1 MSSSSKHPIDRSLI
15 HRVPL
20 RSLLIVPFVL
30 QIFAAVGLTG
40 YLSFRNGQQA
50 INDLATRL
58 RSEVSL
64 RIDQHLETQLDT
76 ARNLAQTNGD
86 AIDLKLLNL
95 QYPAALSQFFWKQL
109 KLHNIGYIGFAYTT
123 GDFAGA
129 GRFFEDG
136 RVTVDEVS
144 GQRNGNLNWYI
155 YNTNSQGERTTLA
168 INNGRY
174 IAKQEGWYTEPAR
187 AGQPLWT
194 VYQWQS
200 PPYTLSI
207 SANRP
212 VYDQDKKLIGVV
224 GVDQRLSQISDF
236 LRELKVS
243 PSGKT
248 FILERTGLIIASSAA
263 EEPYKLVD
271 GKATRL
277 NASNSQDA
285 LIRATTQHLTKQ
297 FSNLNQIQQSQ
308 TLEFMLDGQ
317 RQFIQVAP
325 WKDEWGLDWLVVVA
339 VPESDFMEQINANT
353 RTTIVL
359 CLGALGMATILGVFT
374 SGWITKPVL
383 KLQKASEAIAT
394 GELDR
399 TVEVT
404 GINELSGLARSFN
417 QMAAQL
423 KTSFVELE
431 NRVEERTAELKE
443 AKLVADSANQAKSE
457 FLANMSHELRTP
469 LNGILGYAQILG
481 RSKALSNKESHG
493 IDIIHQCG
501 SHLLT
506 LINDILDL
514 SKIEARKLELSPTAL
529 HFPSFLQGVVEI
541 CRIRAEQKGIDFYYQ
556 PDSDLPSGIKADE
569 KRLRQ
574 VLINL
579 LGNAIKFTDKGNIT
593 FKVELENPSPNL
605 SPTGGEALILAPLPL
620 LLRGGGL
627 GSSNPSPNLS
637 PTGGEALILAPLPLL
652 LRGWGLGSPT
662 QRIRFTIADTGVGI
676 APDDLNKLFQ
686 AFEQVGEQNRK
697 SEGTGLGLTI
707 SQQIVRLM
715 GGEIQVKSQLGV
727 GTDFYFEVELPLA
740 EDWVQQNAAASGNI
754 IGYEGEQRHILV
766 VDDRWENRG
775 VIVNLLEP
783 LGFILTE
790 AENGQDGLAKIRQHS
805 PDLVITDLSMP
816 VMNGFEMLKQIRH
829 EDDLKHFKVIVS
841 SASVAELDRR
851 MSLEAGGDDFLPKP
865 VQASELFNL
874 LANYLK
880 VTWEYEATA
889 TTTSTTELIPPPRE
903 DLQKL
908 LELAQDGLV
917 KKLTEA
923 AEQIGKKSDRYQPFI
938 QKILQLAKQFQTE
951 NIEQL
956 IQEYLAGDRL

>member
-1 MSSSSKHPIDRSLI
+1 MTASGPLNQATAHQATQPSSREKQKVTRKLSL
-15 HRVPL
+15 RW
-20 RSLLIVPFVL
+20 LLIVPFVL

-86 AIDLKLLNL
+86 AIDLKLVDPL
-95 QYPAALSQFFWKQL
+95 YPAALSQFFWKQL

-144 GQRNGNLNWYI
+144 GQRNSNFNWYI

-174 IAKQEGWYTEPAR
+174 IAKEEGWYTEPAR

-212 VYDQDKKLIGVV
+212 VYDQNKKLIGVV

-243 PSGKT
+243 PFGKT

-263 EEPYKLVD
+263 EKPYKLVD

-317 RQFIQVAP
+317 RQFVQVAP

-339 VPESDFMEQINANT
+339 VPESDFMAQINTNT

-359 CLGALGMATILGVFT
+359 CLGALGVATILGVFT
-374 SGWITKPVL
+374 SGWITKPI
-383 KLQKASEAIAT
+383 LQLQEASRLISS
-394 GELDR
+394 GHLDQ
-399 TVEVT
+399 TVKVQ
-404 GINELSGLARSFN
+404 GINELESLADSFN
-417 QMAAQL
+417 QMAGQL
-423 KTSFVELE
+423 KTSFIELE
-431 NRVEERTAELKE
+431 TRVEERTTELKE
-443 AKLVADSANQAKSE
+443 AKLVADGANQAKSE

-469 LNGILGYAQILG
+469 LNGILGYAQILS
-481 RSKALSNKESHG
+481 RSSALPAKERHG
-493 IDIIHQCG
+493 VEIIYQCG

-506 LINDILDL
+506 LINDVLDL
-514 SKIEARKLELSPTAL
+514 SKIEARKLELTPSSI
-529 HFPSFLQGVVEI
+529 HFPSFLQGVAEI
-541 CRIRAEQKGIDFYYQ
+541 CRIRADQKGIDFVYD
-556 PDSDLPSGIKADE
+556 PDPQLPEGIFTDE

-574 VLINL
+574 VLLNL
-579 LGNAIKFTDKGNIT
+579 LGNAIKFTEFGSVT
-593 FKVELENPSPNL
+593 FKVAGTENHANPSTR
-605 SPTGGEALILAPLPL
+605 SFKFQVE
-620 LLRGGGL
+620 
-627 GSSNPSPNLS
+627 
-637 PTGGEALILAPLPLL
+637 
-652 LRGWGLGSPT
+652 
-662 QRIRFTIADTGVGI
+662 DTGVGI
-676 APDDLNKLFQ
+676 ACDQLDKIFL
-686 AFEQVGEQNRK
+686 AFEQVGDRK
-697 SEGTGLGLTI
+697 RQVEGTGLGLAI
-707 SQQIVRLM
+707 SQRIVQLM
-715 GGEIQVKSQLGV
+715 NGQIQVKSQPQV
-727 GTDFYFEVELPLA
+727 GSNFFFEVELLIA
-740 EDWVQQNAAASGNI
+740 TDWAQQNSITTGKQI
-754 IGYEGEQRHILV
+754 IGYEGQRRSILV
-766 VDDRWENRG
+766 VDDRWENRA
-775 VIVNLLEP
+775 VLVNLLEP
-783 LGFILTE
+783 LGFQLTE
-790 AENGQDGLAKIRQHS
+790 AKNGQVGLEKIRQLS
-805 PDLVITDLSMP
+805 PDLVITDLAMP
-816 VMNGFEMLKQIRH
+816 VMNGFELLKQVRSSN
-829 EDDLKHFKVIVS
+829 DLQHQKIIVS
-841 SASVAELDRR
+841 SASVAQIDQQ
-851 MSLEAGGDDFLPKP
+851 MSLDAGGNDFLAKP
-865 VQASELFNL
+865 VSVCELFNL
-874 LANYLK
+874 LATHLELEWK
-880 VTWEYEATA
+880 YEIVSNDSQLS
-889 TTTSTTELIPPPRE
+889 TSTTGSVNPEGIILPEAVEL
-903 DLQKL
+903 KNL
-908 LELAQDGLV
+908 LELAQQGNLKRLREHTRHIAD
-917 KKLTEA
+917 
-923 AEQIGKKSDRYQPFI
+923 SNPRYAGFASQ
-938 QKILQLAKQFQTE
+938 ILQLAKQFKAE
-951 NIEQL
+951 EIEELLKQHL
-956 IQEYLAGDRL
+956 TQEKADV

>member
-1 MSSSSKHPIDRSLI
+1 MTASGPLHQATAHQPTQKANGKLS
-15 HRVPL
+15 L

-50 INDLATRL
+50 INNLATRL

-86 AIDLKLLNL
+86 AIDLKLLDPS
-95 QYPAALSQFFWKQL
+95 YPAALGQFFWKQL

-144 GQRNGNLNWYI
+144 RQRNGNFNWYI

-174 IAKQEGWYTEPAR
+174 IAKEEGWYTEPVR

-212 VYDQDKKLIGVV
+212 VYDQNKKLIGVV

-263 EEPYKLVD
+263 EQPYKLVD

-308 TLEFMLDGQ
+308 TLEFMIDGQ
-317 RQFIQVAP
+317 RQFLQVTP

-339 VPESDFMEQINANT
+339 VPESDFMAQINANS
-353 RTTIVL
+353 RTTVVL
-359 CLGALGMATILGVFT
+359 CLGALGVATILGVFT
-374 SGWITKPVL
+374 SGWITKPI
-383 KLQKASEAIAT
+383 LQLQEASQLISCGHLDQT
-394 GELDR
+394 VQVQGIYELESLGDY
-399 TVEVT
+399 
-404 GINELSGLARSFN
+404 FN
-417 QMAAQL
+417 QMAGQL
-423 KTSFVELE
+423 KTSFIELE
-431 NRVEERTAELKE
+431 TRVEERTAELKE
-443 AKLVADSANQAKSE
+443 AKLVADNANQAKSE

-469 LNGILGYAQILG
+469 LNGILGYAQILE
-481 RSKALSNKESHG
+481 RSKALPDKERHG
-493 IDIIHQCG
+493 VNIIHQCG

-506 LINDILDL
+506 LINDVLDL
-514 SKIEARKLELSPTAL
+514 SKIEARKLELAPQAI

-541 CRIRAEQKGIDFYYQ
+541 CRIRAEEKGINFQYE
-556 PDSDLPSGIKADE
+556 PDADLPVGIAADE

-579 LGNAIKFTDKGNIT
+579 LGNAIKFTDRGSVT
-593 FKVELENPSPNL
+593 LGVERVVVDCDQ
-605 SPTGGEALILAPLPL
+605 TA
-620 LLRGGGL
+620 
-627 GSSNPSPNLS
+627 
-637 PTGGEALILAPLPLL
+637 
-652 LRGWGLGSPT
+652 
-662 QRIRFTIADTGVGI
+662 QFCFVVADTGVGI
-676 APDDLNKLFQ
+676 APENIHKLFQ
-686 AFEQVGEQNRK
+686 AFEQVGEHNRK
-697 SEGTGLGLTI
+697 TEGTGLGLAI
-707 SQQIVRLM
+707 SQKIVQLM
-715 GGEIQVKSQLGV
+715 GGQIQVKSQPGV
-727 GTDFYFEVELPLA
+727 GSDFSFEVALPLA
-740 EDWVQQNAAASGNI
+740 TDWSQQQTSTVGNI
-754 IGYEGEQRHILV
+754 IGYEGTQHHILV

-805 PDLVITDLSMP
+805 PDLVILDLSMP
-816 VMNGFEMLKQIRH
+816 VMDGFEMLKQIRNT
-829 EDDLKHFKVIVS
+829 DDLKHLKVIVS
-841 SASVAELDRR
+841 SASVAQLDRR

-865 VQASELFNL
+865 VQVSELFNF

-880 VTWEYEATA
+880 LTWKYEAIA
-889 TTTSTTELIPPPRE
+889 TTTSTTELIPPPKE

-923 AEQIGKKSDRYQPFI
+923 AEQIGQKNDRYQPFI
-938 QKILQLAKQFQTE
+938 QKILQLSKQFQTE

-956 IQEYLAGDRL
+956 IEEYLAGDRL

>member
-1 MSSSSKHPIDRSLI
+1 MTASGPLHQATAHQPTQKANGKLS
-15 HRVPL
+15 L

-50 INDLATRL
+50 INNLATRL

-95 QYPAALSQFFWKQL
+95 QYPAALGQFFWKQL
-109 KLHNIGYIGFAYTT
+109 KLHNIGYIGFAYST

-144 GQRNGNLNWYI
+144 RQRNGNFNWYI

-174 IAKQEGWYTEPAR
+174 IAKEEGWYTEPVR
-187 AGQPLWT
+187 AGQPLWK

-212 VYDQDKKLIGVV
+212 VYDQNKKLIGVI

-263 EEPYKLVD
+263 EQPYKLVD

-317 RQFIQVAP
+317 RQFLQVTP

-339 VPESDFMEQINANT
+339 VPESDFMAQINANS
-353 RTTIVL
+353 RTTVVL
-359 CLGALGMATILGVFT
+359 CLGALGVATILGVFT
-374 SGWITKPVL
+374 SGWITKPI
-383 KLQKASEAIAT
+383 LQLQEASQLISCGHLDQT
-394 GELDR
+394 VQVQGIHEL
-399 TVEVT
+399 E
-404 GINELSGLARSFN
+404 SLADYFN
-417 QMAAQL
+417 QMAGQL
-423 KTSFVELE
+423 KTSFIELE
-431 NRVEERTAELKE
+431 TRVEERTAELKE
-443 AKLVADSANQAKSE
+443 AKLVADNANQAKSE

-469 LNGILGYAQILG
+469 LNGILGYAQILE
-481 RSKALSNKESHG
+481 RSKALPDKERHG
-493 IDIIHQCG
+493 VNIIHQCG

-506 LINDILDL
+506 LINDVLDL
-514 SKIEARKLELSPTAL
+514 SKIEARKLELAPQAI

-541 CRIRAEQKGIDFYYQ
+541 CRIRAEEKGINFQYE
-556 PDSDLPSGIKADE
+556 PDADLPVGIAADE

-579 LGNAIKFTDKGNIT
+579 LGNAIKFTDRGSVT
-593 FKVELENPSPNL
+593 LAVERVAVDCDQ
-605 SPTGGEALILAPLPL
+605 TA
-620 LLRGGGL
+620 
-627 GSSNPSPNLS
+627 
-637 PTGGEALILAPLPLL
+637 
-652 LRGWGLGSPT
+652 
-662 QRIRFTIADTGVGI
+662 QFCFVVADTGVGI
-676 APDDLNKLFQ
+676 APENIHKLFQ
-686 AFEQVGEQNRK
+686 AFEQVGEHNRK
-697 SEGTGLGLTI
+697 TEGTGLGLAI
-707 SQQIVRLM
+707 SQQIVQLM
-715 GGEIQVKSQLGV
+715 GGQIQVKSQPGV
-727 GTDFYFEVELPLA
+727 GSDFSFEVALPLA
-740 EDWVQQNAAASGNI
+740 TDWSQQQTSTVGNI
-754 IGYEGEQRHILV
+754 IGYEGTQHHILV

-805 PDLVITDLSMP
+805 PDLVILDLSMP
-816 VMNGFEMLKQIRH
+816 VMDGFEMLKQIRNT
-829 EDDLKHFKVIVS
+829 DDLKHLKVIVS
-841 SASVAELDRR
+841 SASVAQLDRR

-865 VQASELFNL
+865 VQVSELFNF

-880 VTWEYEATA
+880 LTWKYQATA
-889 TTTSTTELIPPPRE
+889 TTTSTTELIPPPKE

-923 AEQIGKKSDRYQPFI
+923 AEQIGQKSDRYQPFI

-956 IQEYLAGDRL
+956 IEEYLAGDRL